1 LHATLSRKG
10 AMVDEEPNATY
21 HDPTSQYTVSII
33 QGYMAAGR
41 TGRCR
46 IILDDKQVF
55 SSQRPRP

>member
-1 LHATLSRKG
+1 
-10 AMVDEEPNATY
+10 MVDEEPNATY